1 MRKLF
6 LSLSVVAMGI
16 AFASCAAMGP
26 ASPAVFYDGRTTPV
40 TATSNTLSK
49 NAKVGVS
56 EQINILGLVA
66 KGDAG
71 VEKAAREAGI
81 TKISVIDQKYK
92 SILGLFC
99 KTKTI
104 VYGD

>member
-6 LSLSVVAMGI
+6 FTLSVVAMGI

-26 ASPAVFYDGRTTPV
+26 ASPALFYDGRTNPV

-56 EQINILGLVA
+56 KQINVLGLVA
-66 KGDAG
+66 AGDASI
-71 VEKAAREAGI
+71 EKAAKDAGI
-81 TKISVIDQKYK
+81 TKISVIDQKNM
-92 SILGLFC
+92 SVLGLFC

-104 VYGD
+104 VYGE